1 MNDYDFT
8 SLNDKEFESLCVD
21 LISKVEDS
29 RIERFKPGK
38 DSGVDGRFFGDSDA
52 EIIIQCKHWA
62 KSGLKA
68 LINHLKKIEIYKVRN
83 LNPQKYIFTTSL
95 ELSRKNKKVIK
106 SIFSP
111 YINTE
116 SDIFGREDLN
126 DLLFKHPEIEQK
138 HYKLWIS
145 STNVITTLLNSAIMG
160 RSRFKIDQIKELSS
174 IYVKTANHE
183 KALEKL
189 ESLHSVIITGEP
201 GIGKTTLAD
210 HLCLYYLL
218 KNYQFYFIENSISE
232 AESVYNRKEKQVF
245 YFDDFLGRNYLSALN
260 RHEDSHVINF
270 MKRVKKNNYKRFI
283 LTSRTTILNQGK
295 RLSDLFEIENIRRNE
310 YELNIKSL
318 STFDKAKILY
328 NHIWFSDLDEAYIG
342 EIYKEKRY
350 KVIIK
355 HRNFNPRLISFIT
368 DSQKVFDVPPATYWT
383 YIENTL
389 NNPAD
394 IWGHVYDNQLDENAR
409 AIVSLVVFNG
419 KIIKE
424 SNLKTAF
431 LYLINEGNADSPQYG
446 ISEYYSGVKL
456 AVGALINR
464 KIRDN
469 SACVLYDLFN
479 PAVGDYLVRRFSEDP
494 NRLFM
499 LFESLDTK
507 ESLKNL
513 ASLLNGDTIPK
524 KVICK
529 VAIKLLFN
537 CFEKSIC
544 HKSTNYIIGL
554 INLSIKQVEL
564 PYKLQMKLNEWLKN
578 INYDDIHEDDY
589 YTLADIL
596 TWSLDEGIVNSDE
609 FNFDDFFGVALNDA
623 TEHDGFVSLSKLLKR
638 LGQDYIKRY
647 SIQMKKMIIEY
658 WEDMIDEN
666 ISNDGV
672 LSEYYYEEEETEAN
686 ESLYNYVVTN
696 LSEYIVEFEDEDIDS
711 ICEYCDVTQHIIH
724 NIENA
729 SHEPDD
735 YERHRDSGYST
746 ISEDAAIDDLFDRS
760 ER

>member
-8 SLNDKEFESLCVD
+8 SLNDKEFESLCID

-68 LINHLKKIEIYKVRN
+68 LINHLKKIEIHKVRN

-95 ELSRKNKKVIK
+95 ELSRQNKKVIK

-111 YINTE
+111 YIKTE
-116 SDIFGREDLN
+116 SDIYGREDLN
-126 DLLFKHPEIEQK
+126 DLLYSHPEIEQK
-138 HYKLWIS
+138 HYNLWIS
-145 STNVITTLLNSAIMG
+145 STNVITTLLNCAIMG
-160 RSRFKIDQIKELSS
+160 RSHFKIDQIKDLSS

-189 ESLHSVIITGEP
+189 ESLHSAIITGEP

-210 HLCLYYLL
+210 HLCLHYLI

-270 MKRVKKNNYKRFI
+270 MKRVTKDNYKRFI

-342 EIYKEKRY
+342 EIYKEKKY

-368 DSQKVFDVPPATYWT
+368 DSQKVFDIPPATYWT

-431 LYLINEGNADSPQYG
+431 LYLINEGNVDSPKYG

-469 SACVLYDLFN
+469 SVHVFYDLFN
-479 PAVGDYLVRRFSEDP
+479 PAVGDYLVRRFSEDQ

-513 ASLLNGDTIPK
+513 ASLLNGDTISK
-524 KVICK
+524 KVICN
-529 VAIKLLFN
+529 VVIRLLSN
-537 CFEKSIC
+537 CFVKSIY

-564 PYKLQMKLNEWLKN
+564 PYKLQKKLNEWLKN

-596 TWSLDEGIVNSDE
+596 TWSLDERIVNSDE

-658 WEDMIDEN
+658 WKDMIDEN

-672 LSEYYYEEEETEAN
+672 LSEYYYKEEETEAN
-686 ESLYNYVVTN
+686 ESLYDYVATN
-696 LSEYIVEFEDEDIDS
+696 LSDYIVEFEDEDIDS
-711 ICEYCDVTQHIIH
+711 ICEYCDVTQHIIN